1 MKCHACGKQM
11 IKADDLVADM
21 DGYSFIVNG
30 LRCLECGE
38 EIIDEKEGQKFIK
51 VARRLG
57 VWGEPLKLHRKL
69 SQSGNGTV
77 LRIPNDIAE
86 EMKLKGNEEITIA
99 KIGRKKIIIEVE
111 EN

>member
-11 IKADDLVADM
+11 MKVDDIVADI
-21 DGYSFIVNG
+21 DGYSFIVSG
-30 LRCLECGE
+30 LRCQECGE

-86 EMKLKGNEEITIA
+86 DMKLKGDEEITIS
-99 KIGRKKIIIEVE
+99 KVGQKKIIIEI
-111 EN
+111 ENS